1 MVNAIAEVERIV
13 IVLESELQG
22 LSFLLYC
29 SSINK
34 IVNFQ
39 CLALHEQECRL
50 TSPYPWENV
59 VVNYVPAWAI
69 VASSQTGKGHRDFNL
84 CKLLLLSHN
93 IHIPSIYC
101 FFLVNTSQVLFL
113 IRGNL

>member
-1 MVNAIAEVERIV
+1 M
-13 IVLESELQG
+13 
-22 LSFLLYC
+22 LYC

-39 CLALHEQECRL
+39 CLALHEQGCRL

-69 VASSQTGKGHRDFNL
+69 IASCH
-84 CKLLLLSHN
+84 
-93 IHIPSIYC
+93 
-101 FFLVNTSQVLFL
+101 
-113 IRGNL
+113 

>member
-59 VVNYVPAWAI
+59 VVNC
-69 VASSQTGKGHRDFNL
+69 ASMGH
-84 CKLLLLSHN
+84 S
-93 IHIPSIYC
+93 C
-101 FFLVNTSQVLFL
+101 FISNW
-113 IRGNL
+113 